1 MPKILIAEDEPDIRE
16 LVVISL
22 QFAGFEVIA
31 TNNGVELIE
40 RAREVKPDLIL
51 TDVRMPKMTGYE
63 ACRVL
68 KQMPEMDGV
77 PIVFLSAKGQEDE
90 VKAGLAAG
98 GEAYILKPFA
108 PDLLVKH
115 VNELLEMSQQGSK
128 VEPKGATNHI
138 RDQHPTPTDP
148 EAAKPAAHTATSQ
161 QMPSADGVTRVT
173 KPLNPAVVQ
182 ALEEEERLKAGKKH

>member
-1 MPKILIAEDEPDIRE
+1 MPKILIAEDEPDIRD

-31 TNNGVELIE
+31 TNNGVELVE

-63 ACRVL
+63 ACRVI
-68 KQMPEMDGV
+68 KEMPEMEGI

-98 GEAYILKPFA
+98 GQAYILKPFA

-115 VNELLEMSQQGSK
+115 VSDVLSASQQGSK
-128 VEPKGATNHI
+128 IEAQGATDTI
-138 RDQHPTPTDP
+138 RDPHTPTPD
-148 EAAKPAAHTATSQ
+148 EAAPPPPPHTATSQ

-182 ALEEEERLKAGKKH
+182 NYEEEKLKAEKKH